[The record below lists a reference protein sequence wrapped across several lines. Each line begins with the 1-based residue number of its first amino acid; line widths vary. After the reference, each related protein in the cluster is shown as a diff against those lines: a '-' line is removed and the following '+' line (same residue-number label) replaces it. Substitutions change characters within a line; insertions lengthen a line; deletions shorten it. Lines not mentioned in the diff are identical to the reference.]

1 MAENQTKT
9 TSGKGCNESRSS
21 HVLAPHNGTVARRAD
36 PGSRPKDSFQAERAS
51 SKHDIEDWQ
60 TMAKNKLKRKKKLST
75 SLTSVGDTVNQEK
88 RTRIEGIQL
97 QCRGKLRP
105 KDTQSFEAAKAAT
118 PAAGLAKPA
127 AKVDKEQRERER
139 PVIIGGVTTTNVIAA
154 PPQRIKRKLQ
164 ENLDTIQKLNA
175 LTEQLRLE
183 VNELKS
189 SLITERG
196 AVRALRAQNDADSR
210 RWKSEVKKLQHTL
223 DIAKKSNGVKKPI
236 ESGPE
241 SAGTLVTADGLINYE
256 IQRLTNEIAVLKE
269 ANRPKEEKTQ
279 LEEIKTKERNIG
291 QLKKDLLALQSP
303 KKQQRQQNEAKVPA
317 ATTKPKTNINE
328 TSQKPKKK
336 PTTNPAKPTGET
348 KAENEPDTDIKDI
361 QNPIRQAQVTPEITQ
376 LKNIELINNSKN
388 AHKSALE
395 MRTTTATTTTSVKSS
410 QSSGLDDE
418 MRATTWMTTLH
429 SSHPALKT
437 KDHNSDTDSALSS
450 APPSISPQPPSSGSD
465 SGVIWQTLQDMDKLQ
480 KEAEMYQKEN
490 ERLHK
495 EVQLMK
501 QELETAEQAALSS
514 GRKQTQIGEL
524 VQRIK
529 ELEDQRSSIEDE
541 TSELREQNELLEFR
555 ILELED
561 DSDKMES
568 TCEGHCQRLQ
578 DLLEQ
583 SSAQD
588 LEDRDKR
595 CLQQLLQCVQQL
607 DLDAMMPGDQNTHA
621 RRPSN
626 QTQSHS
632 HNSHNRIVATVQ
644 PYSNC
649 ATPSSPP
656 TPSKRHCNQV
666 SSWQSSSLS
675 ESGVFVECDLAPL
688 TPTHS
693 QGHPHLQFYQ
703 DRLEQLEGKLLIYES
718 SGDTQARHLAQRL
731 QKELQLEKDLKELL
745 DRVQQLTDQNA
756 QLEEA
761 KCEFE
766 EAENDARLHLQRNE
780 VELEILRQRNV
791 ELEFGKEALG
801 AKYKDCRAEVIIL
814 REDLAAAETQLEHLQ
829 SERKQAR
836 KELQDLRHSLP
847 LLLIFR
853 LLSLAKMGNEMST
866 PRRSPRLTSGYNAQA
881 AEELRVG
888 DKLHTTDFGLS
899 QTGFHDAGDGREVSY
914 LKEEIKSLRC
924 QLKELNARHYEAM
937 ETADSHW
944 VDLEQQYKEREEACQ
959 SKEASLK
966 QKISQLQDCLREDS
980 RAAAEKIQQLEEAEQ
995 GLKSCLVRLT
1005 KEHRDLLTENS
1016 TLKCS
1021 MESMIIKM
1029 EIEAEHKMP
1038 LTEALEVERRRN
1050 QTLIDDL
1057 SFAKKVQQNTEDQ
1070 LRQETDALRTQIFD
1084 IKKEYMHI
1092 EVTNSELKEEV
1103 GTLENK
1109 IRQMETQMKD
1119 SEERARCL
1127 EDELRT
1133 KDEQCQILERKL
1145 GVIPENYSL
1154 ADELYDSPAKRAKKD
1169 EVPDLQTASQ
1179 GLGIAL
1185 LDIERR
1191 ERELPTH
1198 KDFLAVACS
1207 VKQLAD
1213 TLLSQSPSEVSL
1225 IARKSGKSA
1234 GSESKTSWIS
1244 VHDGEVQVSKEP
1256 DVSEEPICENHVSLE
1271 TEVCQIKPGSEVSE
1285 ANRESEGFKTI
1296 PDSEDFK
1303 TIPGTEVSQ
1312 NNPESEGSQPCP
1324 DSEVS
1329 QKNPDSEVS
1338 QLKPESE
1345 VTQAIPECHK
1355 SDTILS
1361 LMANSQSIVQ
1371 RLSSRPRRFALARF
1385 RQSLGSSNS
1394 RMNLHV
1400 LGTTKHSK
1408 NVSRAMTE
1416 NESLQTNPASE
1427 ASQAQESQAGEV
1439 VRHSSSYRN
1448 LGLRPYSGGVEGSS
1462 SRTILQDPDTAKQSD
1477 DNRVT
1482 ICEVSS
1488 SLQNMDN
1495 GNDGEPTPMK
1505 KKKAKELCTNEE
1517 QVSLPRRRTMFRR
1530 FIFRRIYRARLRL
1543 ASARRCS
1550 AFPLEMS
1557 SSCNSFHSV
1566 ASAHT
1571 VHTARSEVSLHS
1583 QYADVFNMEWE
1594 RVSTVSFVQT
1604 DEVRTLEVGIQMSP
1618 GCCEQEAQARVE
1630 TTDSGSQIEVSVE
1643 QRLLLMPLRTRCFV
1657 NLVQNAVDTGFEPA
1671 AFRARL
1677 IQLWEG
1683 DEDFRENIERMQDM
1697 WTGREPAGWVESYE
1711 GFVAVL
1717 GCVRSLKLAVHPAS
1731 SALLEEI
1738 EQRINARLVQY
1749 YNQKID
1755 SELCCTVYYPVE
1767 RQTSVFFNVSK

>member
-9 TSGKGCNESRSS
+9 TSGKGCNNNESRSS
-21 HVLAPHNGTVARRAD
+21 HVLAPHNGTVARRVD
-36 PGSRPKDSFQAERAS
+36 PGSRPKDSFQADRAS

-105 KDTQSFEAAKAAT
+105 KDTQSFEAAKAVA
-118 PAAGLAKPA
+118 PAAGSAKPA

-139 PVIIGGVTTTNVIAA
+139 PVIIGGVTTTTVMAA

-269 ANRPKEEKTQ
+269 ANRTKEEKTQ
-279 LEEIKTKERNIG
+279 IMGQADRLKAADMRQLKNAYENRLTHIQKSAKIEITRLLEEIKTKERNIG

-303 KKQQRQQNEAKVPA
+303 KKHQRLQNEAKVPA
-317 ATTKPKTNINE
+317 ATTKPKTNTNE

-348 KAENEPDTDIKDI
+348 KAENEPDTDTKDI

-395 MRTTTATTTTSVKSS
+395 MRTTTTATTTSVKSS
-410 QSSGLDDE
+410 QGSGLDDE

-429 SSHPALKT
+429 SSHPALKS
-437 KDHNSDTDSALSS
+437 KDPNSDTDSALSS

-501 QELETAEQAALSS
+501 QELEGAEQAARSS

-607 DLDAMMPGDQNTHA
+607 DLDAMMPGDQNAHA
-621 RRPSN
+621 RRPNN

-632 HNSHNRIVATVQ
+632 HSSHNRIVATVQ

-656 TPSKRHCNQV
+656 TPSKRHCSQV

-703 DRLEQLEGKLLIYES
+703 ERLEQLEGKLLIYES
-718 SGDTQARHLAQRL
+718 SGDTQTRHLAQRL
-731 QKELQLEKDLKELL
+731 QKEVQLEKDLKELL

-766 EAENDARLHLQRNE
+766 EAENDTRLHLQRNE

-836 KELQDLRHSLP
+836 KDLQDLRQSLP
-847 LLLIFR
+847 LLLIWR
-853 LLSLAKMGNEMST
+853 LLSLAKMGNELST
-866 PRRSPRLTSGYNAQA
+866 PMHSSRLASGYNTQA
-881 AEELRVG
+881 AEEQHVG
-888 DKLHTTDFGLS
+888 DKQHTTEFALS
-899 QTGFHDAGDGREVSY
+899 QAGFHNAGGVQAGFHNAGGVQAGFHNAHGGQEVSY

-924 QLKELNARHYEAM
+924 QLKELNARHYEAL

-944 VDLEQQYKEREEACQ
+944 VDLEQQYKEREKACQ

-995 GLKSCLVRLT
+995 GLKTCLIRLT
-1005 KEHRDLLTENS
+1005 KEHRDTLTENT
-1016 TLKCS
+1016 TLKS
-1021 MESMIIKM
+1021 SLESLMVKIEM
-1029 EIEAEHKMP
+1029 EAEHKMP
-1038 LTEALEVERRRN
+1038 LTEALEIERRRN
-1050 QTLIDDL
+1050 QSLMVDL

-1070 LRQETDALRTQIFD
+1070 LRQETDALRSQIFD
-1084 IKKEYMHI
+1084 IKKEYLHI
-1092 EVTNSELKEEV
+1092 DVTNSELKEEV
-1103 GTLENK
+1103 STLENK

-1119 SEERARCL
+1119 SEERTRCL

-1133 KDEQCQILERKL
+1133 KDEQCQIMERKL

-1169 EVPDLQTASQ
+1169 EVPDLQAASQ

-1225 IARKSGKSA
+1225 I
-1234 GSESKTSWIS
+1234 
-1244 VHDGEVQVSKEP
+1244 
-1256 DVSEEPICENHVSLE
+1256 
-1271 TEVCQIKPGSEVSE
+1271 
-1285 ANRESEGFKTI
+1285 
-1296 PDSEDFK
+1296 
-1303 TIPGTEVSQ
+1303 
-1312 NNPESEGSQPCP
+1312 
-1324 DSEVS
+1324 
-1329 QKNPDSEVS
+1329 
-1338 QLKPESE
+1338 
-1345 VTQAIPECHK
+1345 
-1355 SDTILS
+1355 
-1361 LMANSQSIVQ
+1361 
-1371 RLSSRPRRFALARF
+1371 
-1385 RQSLGSSNS
+1385 
-1394 RMNLHV
+1394 
-1400 LGTTKHSK
+1400 
-1408 NVSRAMTE
+1408 
-1416 NESLQTNPASE
+1416 
-1427 ASQAQESQAGEV
+1427 
-1439 VRHSSSYRN
+1439 
-1448 LGLRPYSGGVEGSS
+1448 
-1462 SRTILQDPDTAKQSD
+1462 
-1477 DNRVT
+1477 
-1482 ICEVSS
+1482 
-1488 SLQNMDN
+1488 
-1495 GNDGEPTPMK
+1495 
-1505 KKKAKELCTNEE
+1505 
-1517 QVSLPRRRTMFRR
+1517 
-1530 FIFRRIYRARLRL
+1530 
-1543 ASARRCS
+1543 
-1550 AFPLEMS
+1550 
-1557 SSCNSFHSV
+1557 
-1566 ASAHT
+1566 
-1571 VHTARSEVSLHS
+1571 
-1583 QYADVFNMEWE
+1583 
-1594 RVSTVSFVQT
+1594 
-1604 DEVRTLEVGIQMSP
+1604 
-1618 GCCEQEAQARVE
+1618 
-1630 TTDSGSQIEVSVE
+1630 
-1643 QRLLLMPLRTRCFV
+1643 
-1657 NLVQNAVDTGFEPA
+1657 
-1671 AFRARL
+1671 
-1677 IQLWEG
+1677 
-1683 DEDFRENIERMQDM
+1683 
-1697 WTGREPAGWVESYE
+1697 
-1711 GFVAVL
+1711 
-1717 GCVRSLKLAVHPAS
+1717 
-1731 SALLEEI
+1731 
-1738 EQRINARLVQY
+1738 
-1749 YNQKID
+1749 
-1755 SELCCTVYYPVE
+1755 
-1767 RQTSVFFNVSK
+1767 

>member
-21 HVLAPHNGTVARRAD
+21 HVLAPHNGTVARRVD
-36 PGSRPKDSFQAERAS
+36 PGSRPKDSFRAERAS

-60 TMAKNKLKRKKKLST
+60 TMAKNKLKRKKKLSA

-105 KDTQSFEAAKAAT
+105 KDTQSFEAAKAVA
-118 PAAGLAKPA
+118 PAAGSAKPA
-127 AKVDKEQRERER
+127 GKVDKEQRERER
-139 PVIIGGVTTTNVIAA
+139 PVIIGGVTTTTVMAA

-269 ANRPKEEKTQ
+269 ANRTKEEKTQ

-291 QLKKDLLALQSP
+291 QLRKDLLALQSP
-303 KKQQRQQNEAKVPA
+303 KKQQRQQNEAKVPQ
-317 ATTKPKTNINE
+317 ATTKPKTNTNE

-395 MRTTTATTTTSVKSS
+395 MRTTTTATTTSVKSS
-410 QSSGLDDE
+410 QGSNLDDE

-429 SSHPALKT
+429 SSHPALKP

-501 QELETAEQAALSS
+501 QELESAEQAALSS

-529 ELEDQRSSIEDE
+529 ELEGQRSSIEDE
-541 TSELREQNELLEFR
+541 SSELREQNELLEFR

-607 DLDAMMPGDQNTHA
+607 DLDAMMPGDQNAHA
-621 RRPSN
+621 RRPNN
-626 QTQSHS
+626 QAQSHS
-632 HNSHNRIVATVQ
+632 HNSQNRIVATVQ

-656 TPSKRHCNQV
+656 TPSKRHCSQV

-693 QGHPHLQFYQ
+693 QGHPHLQYYQ
-703 DRLEQLEGKLLIYES
+703 ERLEQLEGKLLIYES
-718 SGDTQARHLAQRL
+718 SGDTQTRHLAQRL

-766 EAENDARLHLQRNE
+766 EAENDTRLHLQRNE

-836 KELQDLRHSLP
+836 KELQDLRQSLP
-847 LLLIFR
+847 LLLIWR
-853 LLSLAKMGNEMST
+853 LLSLAKMGNEIST
-866 PRRSPRLTSGYNAQA
+866 PIHTPRLESGYHAQA
-881 AEELRVG
+881 AEEPQVG
-888 DKLHTTDFGLS
+888 DKLHPTEFGLS
-899 QTGFHDAGDGREVSY
+899 QAGFHHAHHDDGREVTY

-937 ETADSHW
+937 ESADSHW
-944 VDLEQQYKEREEACQ
+944 VDLEQQYKEREDACQ

-1005 KEHRDLLTENS
+1005 KEHRDILTENV
-1016 TLKCS
+1016 TLKS
-1021 MESMIIKM
+1021 SLESLVAKI
-1029 EIEAEHKMP
+1029 ESEAEHKMP
-1038 LTEALEVERRRN
+1038 LTEALEIERRRN
-1050 QTLIDDL
+1050 QSLMVDL

-1070 LRQETDALRTQIFD
+1070 LRQETDALRSQIFD
-1084 IKKEYMHI
+1084 IKKEYLHI

-1109 IRQMETQMKD
+1109 IRQMESQMKD

-1169 EVPDLQTASQ
+1169 EVPDLQAASQ

-1225 IARKSGKSA
+1225 VGRKPVKSA
-1234 GSESKTSWIS
+1234 GSDSKTSWAS
-1244 VHDGEVQVSKEP
+1244 VHDEDSKEAGVADEQSQEGQVSTGGDVGQVEP
-1256 DVSEEPICENHVSLE
+1256 ESGVCEASPE
-1271 TEVCQIKPGSEVSE
+1271 T
-1285 ANRESEGFKTI
+1285 
-1296 PDSEDFK
+1296 EDFK
-1303 TIPGTEVSQ
+1303 TIPETDVSPT
-1312 NNPESEGSQPCP
+1312 NPG
-1324 DSEVS
+1324 SEVS
-1329 QKNPDSEVS
+1329 QTNPDSEVYETIPEIEAS
-1338 QLKPESE
+1338 QPNPESQVSQPE
-1345 VTQAIPECHK
+1345 LENEGTQGIAECEE
-1355 SDTILS
+1355 SDTMFS
-1361 LMANSQSIVQ
+1361 LTATSQSVIQ
-1371 RLSSRPRRFALARF
+1371 KLSSRSRRLRVARL
-1385 RQSLGSSNS
+1385 RRSLGSSNS
-1394 RMNLHV
+1394 RIS
-1400 LGTTKHSK
+1400 LGTTKQTE
-1408 NVSRAMTE
+1408 NVSREITE
-1416 NESLQTNPASE
+1416 GEPSQT
-1427 ASQAQESQAGEV
+1427 QESQAGEV
-1439 VRHSSSYRN
+1439 VLHT
-1448 LGLRPYSGGVEGSS
+1448 SS
-1462 SRTILQDPDTAKQSD
+1462 SRTICLKPCSGEIDESSSHTILQDLETARQPDE
-1477 DNRVT
+1477 NINENV
-1482 ICEVSS
+1482 E
-1488 SLQNMDN
+1488 
-1495 GNDGEPTPMK
+1495 EPLPMMK
-1505 KKKAKELCTNEE
+1505 KRAKVQQEDPKKE
-1517 QVSLPRRRTMFRR
+1517 QEITLPRRRSLFRR
-1530 FIFRRIYRARLRL
+1530 FIYKRIYRGRLRL
-1543 ASARRCS
+1543 ASARRRS

-1557 SSCNSFHSV
+1557 SSCNSFHSA
-1566 ASAHT
+1566 ASLHT
-1571 VHTARSEVSLHS
+1571 LHSSRSRVSMHS
-1583 QYADVFNMEWE
+1583 QYANMFNMEWE

-1604 DEVRTLEVGIQMSP
+1604 DVVLTLEVGIQNSLD
-1618 GCCEQEAQARVE
+1618 CCEQEAQVQVE
-1630 TTDSGSQIEVSVE
+1630 TTECGSQIEESVE

-1657 NLVQNAVDTGFEPA
+1657 NLVQNAVDTGFDPA

-1677 IQLWEG
+1677 IQMWES
-1683 DEDFRENIERMQDM
+1683 DEEFRENIERMQDM
-1697 WTGREPAGWVESYE
+1697 WTGREPTGWVESYE

-1717 GCVRSLKLAVHPAS
+1717 GCVRSLKLAVEPSS

-1738 EQRINARLVQY
+1738 EQRINARVVQFY
-1749 YNQKID
+1749 SRKID

-1767 RQTSVFFNVSK
+1767 RQNSVFFNVSK